1 MKIQLFI
8 SALALLAATTA
19 CKKDKQNEITNP
31 SNPNEEELITTFRV
45 TFTDS
50 AGVLPDVIAQFVD
63 LDGPGGNAPTTFDTI
78 RLAANRTW
86 NASITLLNESVTP
99 AEDITEEVEEEGVDH
114 LFCFGTTV
122 GLNVTI
128 ERTDL
133 DANSLPIGLLS
144 KWTTTGVS
152 SGTTTIRLRHQ
163 PDVKDGTCD
172 PGETDIELDFHT
184 IIE

>member
-1 MKIQLFI
+1 MVMFSFSGSRLNHC
-8 SALALLAATTA
+8 LAIGTTA
-19 CKKDKQNEITNP
+19 
-31 SNPNEEELITTFRV
+31 
-45 TFTDS
+45 
-50 AGVLPDVIAQFVD
+50 
-63 LDGPGGNAPTTFDTI
+63 
-78 RLAANRTW
+78 
-86 NASITLLNESVTP
+86 
-99 AEDITEEVEEEGVDH
+99 
-114 LFCFGTTV
+114 

-128 ERTDL
+128 LRTDL

-163 PDVKDGTCD
+163 PGVKDGTCD